1 MKRIILLIDRILKSD
16 PLLSMGDFLNFLW
29 IHLPW
34 SESYRIDKAIKK
46 QAKENEERI
55 KRGEEPLR
63 LRID

>member
-1 MKRIILLIDRILKSD
+1 MKQIISLIDRILKSD
-16 PLLSMGDFLNFLW
+16 PLLSMGDFLNSLW

-46 QAKENEERI
+46 QAKENEESI
-55 KRGEEPLR
+55 KQEEEPLR